1 MLAREVKNRLRTE
14 PFVVKH
20 QQIRHENAG
29 ALEAVR
35 SFPFARWVV
44 AFFSL
49 WEPPCLPVRSA
60 KKFVSVGKLS
70 GDFTPHK
77 RARNSRRL
85 LLGSF

>member
-1 MLAREVKNRLRTE
+1 VEHQEISPENTRTVDGLPLFFRL
-14 PFVVKH
+14 H
-20 QQIRHENAG
+20 AG
-29 ALEAVR
+29 WWL
-35 SFPFARWVV
+35 S
-44 AFFSL
+44 SL
-49 WEPPCLPVRSA
+49 CKSACNSVRSA